1 MISTARRLGS
11 VSAHLSQPLQSSGTG
26 WRGLGGGAAGPSV
39 YGVRREAPGADGA
52 VSVQA
57 QTVGRRRRRRA
68 KGAATS
74 ESTPPLPYLPLHTR
88 AYLHF
93 TAPTVGALILL
104 RRDTQTG
111 ELTQIESHTGA
122 EEERASCHVGELTR
136 LGPRDDWLMCR
147 AGVRGKRVGARADRE
162 RGTLAAAAAAA
173 LRHRSRSHKL
183 AMVVE
188 SPCGSRMHAHTHA
201 HN

>member
-1 MISTARRLGS
+1 M
-11 VSAHLSQPLQSSGTG
+11 
-26 WRGLGGGAAGPSV
+26 
-39 YGVRREAPGADGA
+39 YGVQREAPGADGA

-57 QTVGRRRRRRA
+57 GRRERKRSGGAGGRRRRRRRRA

-111 ELTQIESHTGA
+111 EL
-122 EEERASCHVGELTR
+122 
-136 LGPRDDWLMCR
+136 
-147 AGVRGKRVGARADRE
+147 
-162 RGTLAAAAAAA
+162 
-173 LRHRSRSHKL
+173 
-183 AMVVE
+183 
-188 SPCGSRMHAHTHA
+188 AHI
-201 HN
+201 